1 MSSLPPPSDHF
12 QGKTVIEHLREARG
26 KGAMAAREVHG
37 TEISGHFAAGAD
49 AAKETAIALLLL
61 CLILFG
67 LNIESSAIEK
77 VLWAFFAGWFIWKI
91 GRSAILG
98 WSRLERLHRLIEEER
113 YEIEHNRAQ
122 EKEELQELYAAKGFS
137 GKLLDQIID
146 ILMSDDNRLLKIML
160 EEELGLTL
168 ESFEHPLKQA
178 FGAGIGVLFAFLLS
192 FIGLYFG
199 GKIGLCLGTAAAL
212 FIAVLLTAKSE
223 RNRPLNIL
231 LWTFAS
237 AALASGVALFVL
249 RTYTKI

>member
-12 QGKTVIEHLREARG
+12 QGKNVIEHLREARG

-37 TEISGHFAAGAD
+37 TEISGHLAAGAD
-49 AAKETAIALLLL
+49 ATKETAIALFLF
-61 CLILFG
+61 CLILFSLKIDG
-67 LNIESSAIEK
+67 LTIEK
-77 VLWAFFAGWFIWKI
+77 ALWIFFAGWFIWKI

-137 GKLLDQIID
+137 GKLLDQVID
-146 ILMSDDNRLLKIML
+146 TLMSDDNRLLKIML

-178 FGAGIGVLFAFLLS
+178 VGAGVGVIFAFLLS
-192 FIGLYFG
+192 LGGLYFG
-199 GKIGLCLGTAAAL
+199 GKVGLCLGTAVAL
-212 FIAVLLTAKSE
+212 FSATLLTAKSE

-231 LWTFAS
+231 LWTFAA
-237 AALASGVALFVL
+237 AALTSGVALFVFKRL
-249 RTYTKI
+249 F